1 MSILTPGPL
10 SPVADNATLR
20 EVVETLAPLDRRA
33 GSEDEREAAVWI
45 ASRLSSVGAPARVEE
60 ERFRDGYARLLLPLI
75 GASAL
80 AGGLALLGRRRRLAA
95 VLAGLAASALA
106 DDVSNGTRVW
116 RKAVSRPRATWN
128 VIGETGDRAAER
140 TLVVLAHHDA
150 APTGRVFDQS
160 LQRWL
165 AERFPG
171 VLERMDTSLPLWWPI
186 IAGPVLVALGA
197 ATGHRGPTA
206 TGTGLSLIA
215 VALAVDI
222 ARSPVVPGANDN
234 LSAVAALVELAERL
248 REKPIPG
255 LRVMLVSCGAEEVLQ
270 GGIYGFAARH
280 FSALDRDRTWM
291 LNLDT
296 IGSPELI
303 LIEGEGPFVMEDYF
317 DARFRDLIARAA
329 EGAGLP
335 IRRGL
340 RARASSDAVIP
351 SRAGYPTAM
360 LCSWDR
366 ARCLSNYH
374 QMSDTPENLHYETIE
389 RAVRIIQA
397 VARALTELTC
407 DARGCTVRASV
418 SVAEGHGA

>member
-1 MSILTPGPL
+1 MPTLTPGPL
-10 SPVADNATLR
+10 SPVSDDATLR

-33 GSEDEREAAVWI
+33 GSEDERRAAVWI
-45 ASRLSSVGAPARVEE
+45 ASRLNAAGVSARVEE
-60 ERFRDGYARLLLPLI
+60 EQFHDGYARLLLPLV

-80 AGGLALLGRRRRLAA
+80 AGGLALFGHRRRLGAALA
-95 VLAGLAASALA
+95 VLAGAALA
-106 DDVSNGTRVW
+106 DDVSNGARVW
-116 RKAVSRPRATWN
+116 RRAVSRPRATWN
-128 VIGETGDRAAER
+128 VVGETSDRAAQR

-150 APTGRVFDQS
+150 APTGYVFDQS

-171 VLERMDTSLPLWWPI
+171 LLERMETSFPLWWPI
-186 IAGPVLVALGA
+186 IAGPALVALGA
-197 ATGHRGPTA
+197 ASARRGATA
-206 TGTGLSLIA
+206 AGMALSLIA
-215 VALAVDI
+215 GALAVDI

-248 REKPIPG
+248 RRSPIPG

-280 FSALDRDRTWM
+280 FPELDRDRTWM

-303 LIEGEGPFVMEDYF
+303 LIEGEGPFVMEDYC
-317 DARFRDLIARAA
+317 DASFRDLIARAA

-360 LCSWDR
+360 LCSWDQ

-374 QMSDTPENLHYETIE
+374 QLSDTPENLHYETIE
-389 RAVRIIQA
+389 RAVSTVEA
-397 VARALTELTC
+397 AARALTES
-407 DARGCTVRASV
+407 G
-418 SVAEGHGA
+418 